1 MHLVSQIWNST
12 FATINKSEASK
23 SIHGYSRG
31 SSAVKISNVYLPL
44 TSSTGELS
52 IMQHILINCWALQKC
67 DRQRFLLR
75 TVRWWFSGLKTR
87 FCELNVGTEAIKSHC
102 TSKSSHPSTLPRNSQ
117 PQLEC
122 GKKSRAKVGDESH
135 DSWILWFQICS
146 YSMMNRS
153 TEECSL
159 FHVPSVCSCGGSI
172 PMKPS
177 IRTCISHLLHF
188 IH

>member
-135 DSWILWFQICS
+135 DSWILIPDLFLFYDEPVYWRMFIVPCS
-146 YSMMNRS
+146 ISM
-153 TEECSL
+153 L
-159 FHVPSVCSCGGSI
+159 AFLW
-172 PMKPS
+172 KPS